1 MKNSTK
7 IVGWTKKK
15 AFDGVID
22 GRHITSPEKVVFHL
36 LQTIDNP
43 EYHGQTVDTLK
54 IPVEQ
59 AIAINNGSE
68 EFSNLI
74 GCNVRLDYQ
83 LINNRPQLV
92 DITIF
97 NADGTEFVKNKDKK

>member
-1 MKNSTK
+1 MKNSTR

-22 GRHITSPEKVVFHL
+22 GKHITSPEKVVLHL
-36 LQTIDNP
+36 VQRINNP
-43 EYHGQTVDTLK
+43 DYHGETVDTLK
-54 IPVEQ
+54 LPVEQ

-68 EFSNLI
+68 EFNNLI

-97 NADGTEFVKNKDKK
+97 NADGTEFVKDAKK